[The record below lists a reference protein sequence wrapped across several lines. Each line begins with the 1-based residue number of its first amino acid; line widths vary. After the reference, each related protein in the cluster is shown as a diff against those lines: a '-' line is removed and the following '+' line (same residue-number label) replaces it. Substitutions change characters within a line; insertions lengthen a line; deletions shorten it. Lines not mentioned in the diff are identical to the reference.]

1 MTCPL
6 CHTVDTTLSSESFAA
21 GIAAACPRCGQ
32 IWTSKRLDTV
42 AAYASYAAA
51 RQVAAPGVR

>member
-21 GIAAACPRCGQ
+21 GIAATCPRCGQ
-32 IWTSKRLDTV
+32 IWTAKRLETV
-42 AAYASYAAA
+42 AAYATYAAA
-51 RQVAAPGVR
+51 RTAGAAGPR

>member
-21 GIAAACPRCGQ
+21 GVAAACPRCGQ
-32 IWTSKRLDTV
+32 IWTAKRLENV
-42 AAYASYAAA
+42 AAYATYSAA
-51 RQVAAPGVR
+51 RAALAGGVR

>member
-21 GIAAACPRCGQ
+21 GIAATCPRCGQ
-32 IWTSKRLDTV
+32 IWTAKRLETV
-42 AAYASYAAA
+42 AAYASYAVG
-51 RQVAAPGVR
+51 RAPGAAGSR